1 MEIIYILINLFP
13 LTCWVEYEIIYF
25 VVSNIL
31 VPHVIVSM
39 IVQVVPIMTIIN
51 SILKFVDQYT
61 IEILIGC
68 AIVFVL
74 LFLFRSFKR
83 SMLIA
88 QGDARFVLEN
98 FDVRT
103 EKIHKWITVFIVFLL
118 LPLLA
123 YVKYIYSVT

>member
-1 MEIIYILINLFP
+1 
-13 LTCWVEYEIIYF
+13 
-25 VVSNIL
+25 
-31 VPHVIVSM
+31 M
-39 IVQVVPIMTIIN
+39 IVQVVSIMEN
-51 SILKFVDQYT
+51 ILKLVDQYM

-88 QGDARFVLEN
+88 QGEARFVLEN
-98 FDVRT
+98 YDVRT
-103 EKIHKWITVFIVFLL
+103 EKIHKWLTVFIVFFL
-118 LPLLA
+118 LPALA

>member
-1 MEIIYILINLFP
+1 
-13 LTCWVEYEIIYF
+13 
-25 VVSNIL
+25 
-31 VPHVIVSM
+31 
-39 IVQVVPIMTIIN
+39 MTIIN